1 VQSLDQP
8 TTYPAASSTRL
19 PRLMPR
25 EHLDT
30 YDAHVDC
37 FGPRPR
43 GGTDVID
50 EVERA
55 GLRGH
60 GGAGF
65 PTATKL
71 AAVARQRR
79 RGYVVVNATEGEPMS
94 AKDKTLCATAPH
106 LVLDG
111 AAIAAETIGALEV
124 VVCVDRSANRLTR
137 GMTRVLRERERH
149 GADTVP
155 LRLET
160 APNRYVG
167 GEESA
172 LVRWLNGFD
181 AKPTFVPPRPFE
193 KGVGN
198 RPTLVQNAETLAH
211 LALIARYGA
220 GWFRGLGTHDDP
232 GSALVTVSGAVAQ
245 PGIFEI
251 PLGLPLPDLVAAA
264 GGTLDASQAVLIGG
278 YFGTWVRSEH
288 ARRIDLDASSLR
300 TVGASFGCGVL
311 VAMPSNVCG
320 LAESANVARW
330 LASENAGQC
339 GPCVNGLPA
348 IAHAMGAL
356 VAGDR
361 DGRAEAQ
368 LRRWLE
374 MVKGRGACKHP
385 DGVARFVASSLDAFA
400 EEIRIHRRYRRCPHP
415 PARPVLATP
424 APGAWR

>member
-1 VQSLDQP
+1 MQDLDRSATRRVPSP
-8 TTYPAASSTRL
+8 TTL
-19 PRLMPR
+19 PRLMPGD
-25 EHLDT
+25 HLDDYRT
-30 YDAHVDC
+30 HIEC
-37 FGPRPR
+37 FGPRPH
-43 GGTDVID
+43 GNANLIA
-50 EVERA
+50 EIERA

-79 RGYVVVNATEGEPMS
+79 GGYVVANATEGEPMS
-94 AKDKTLCATAPH
+94 TKDKTLCATAPH

-111 AAIAAETIGALEV
+111 AAIAAETVRAAAV
-124 VVCVDRSANRLTR
+124 VVCVDRSAPHLAQILTR
-137 GMTRVLRERERH
+137 AVAARAAH

-155 LRLET
+155 VRVT
-160 APNRYVG
+160 AAPDRYVA

-198 RPTLVQNAETLAH
+198 RPTLVQNVETLAH
-211 LALIARYGA
+211 IALIARYGA
-220 GWFRGLGTHDDP
+220 PWFRGIGTNDDP
-232 GSALVTVSGAVAQ
+232 GSALVTVSGAVAD
-245 PGIFEI
+245 PAVFEI
-251 PLGLPLPDLVAAA
+251 PLGLALPDLVAAA
-264 GGTLDASQAVLIGG
+264 GGTLDASQALLIGG
-278 YFGTWVRSEH
+278 YFGTWIRTEH
-288 ARRIDLDASSLR
+288 ARRVHLDPISLR
-300 TVGASFGCGVL
+300 TAGASFGCGVI
-311 VAMPSNVCG
+311 VALPSTSCG

-330 LASENAGQC
+330 LANENAGQC
-339 GPCVNGLPA
+339 GPCFNGLPA
-348 IAHAMGAL
+348 IAQAMSVL

-361 DGRAEAQ
+361 GGQAEAR

-385 DGVARFVASSLDAFA
+385 DGVARFIASSLDAFA
-400 EEIRIHRRYRRCPHP
+400 EEIQIHRHYRRCPHP
-415 PARPVLATP
+415 PTPPVLATP